1 MSGSRRLLAELHGRG
16 SDQGESMDV
25 LLQLTLPI
33 ILILAFVVATE
44 MRSLKE
50 DLTSAN
56 ENAREL
62 AAENAALDEELQILV
77 KEMDGTET
85 GRLYRQLDLAIL
97 TLQHQLLLKAVAEV
111 VAGEREALGLGE
123 FPSLT
128 PGVKDLL
135 DEQVNPRFASVSNE
149 LAGRFNGEGR
159 SDTRARLEDA
169 VVARFE
175 ALVDGTL
182 ADGEVSSLRHRQL
195 REIVPE
201 NRASFVAQ
209 LAGEL
214 DAMAETAAGVQLE
227 VMLAWIASPA
237 AEQAV
242 KAGSSQAWR
251 AIQTDNDEAMVRE
264 QVKDF
269 VNLKALLLVERLR
282 NLDIPLLDR
291 TCLLV
296 VNQLCSEIS

>member
-1 MSGSRRLLAELHGRG
+1 MSGSRRLVAELRGRG
-16 SDQGESMDV
+16 GNQDESMDV

-44 MRSLKE
+44 MRSLRE
-50 DLTSAN
+50 
-56 ENAREL
+56 EL
-62 AAENAALDEELQILV
+62 AEVSDSAQALSAENDALNEELQILV

-85 GRLYRQLDLAIL
+85 GRLYQQLDLAIL

-111 VAGEREALGLGE
+111 VAEERESLGLAE
-123 FPSLT
+123 YPSLI
-128 PGVKDLL
+128 PAVEDLL
-135 DEQVNPRFASVSNE
+135 AGRVSPRFGLISAS
-149 LAGRFNGEGR
+149 LAARFNGEALA
-159 SDTRARLEDA
+159 DTRARL
-169 VVARFE
+169 V
-175 ALVDGTL
+175 ALVESRFQALADSTL
-182 ADGEVSSLRHRQL
+182 AEGQVSTLRHRQL
-195 REIVPE
+195 RDIVPE
-201 NRASFVAQ
+201 NRASFTAQ

-214 DAMAETAAGVQLE
+214 DAMAQVATGVQLE

-242 KAGSSQAWR
+242 EVGSRQAWR
-251 AIQTDNDEAMVRE
+251 AIQGDGEEAVVRE

-282 NLDIPLLDR
+282 AMEVPLLDR
-291 TCLLV
+291 ACLLV